1 MIRLKK
7 DEVVA
12 IFQAELVLKVKA
24 KQNPFI
30 AILIFAHEQEGITA
44 ESLQEYL
51 LSALP
56 LRACM
61 NLLIRLEQ
69 QGYLERNIYYDS
81 YELTQMGEENAI
93 NKSFWIG
100 EKGVYNIYMSRSNL
114 IQQRIIKIEKVERAE
129 DSKGNSIVATP
140 REIRQYENQ
149 IIKINET
156 DVLIED
162 VEDRCFQLKPENC
175 ILDIQA
181 RENETLL
188 NVNKGDQLLFQTN
201 LEVKESIL
209 KEELLSVC
217 DEFEY
222 DLDKRAI
229 LIGFSKNDL
238 SFNRKVKITKP
249 IFGGNQF
256 NQVELEN
263 ISHIPVNKQNAE
275 LWYWELLFKNM
286 NNYFLND
293 NSFNEFAT
301 EFAKPIQLHFKVKIP
316 NRKELAE
323 LFSNRNDAFY
333 KISKLETIDYL
344 NY

>member
-7 DEVVA
+7 DEVVD
-12 IFQAELVLKVKA
+12 IFQAELVLKVKS

-30 AILIFAHEQEGITA
+30 AILIFALEQEGITA

-56 LRACM
+56 IRACT

-69 QGYLERNIYYDS
+69 QGYLERNIYDYS
-81 YELTQMGEENAI
+81 FELTQMGVENAF

-100 EKGVYNIYMSRSNL
+100 EKGVYNIYVSRSNL
-114 IQQRIIKIEKVERAE
+114 IEQRIIKIEKVDRAE
-129 DSKGNSIVATP
+129 DSRGNSIEATP

-149 IIKINET
+149 IIKIDET
-156 DVLIED
+156 EVLIED
-162 VEDRCFQLKPENC
+162 VENKCFQLKPENC
-175 ILDIQA
+175 IFDIQA
-181 RENETLL
+181 KENGTLL
-188 NVNKGDQLLFQTN
+188 NVYRGDQLLFQTN
-201 LEVKESIL
+201 LEVKESTL
-209 KEELLSVC
+209 QEELLTVC

-222 DLDKRAI
+222 DQDKKAI
-229 LIGFSKNDL
+229 LIEFDKNDL
-238 SFNRKVKITKP
+238 SFNRKVKITRP
-249 IFGGNQF
+249 IFGSNQF

-275 LWYWELLFKNM
+275 LWYWELLFKNI

-293 NSFNEFAT
+293 NSYNEFAI
-301 EFAKPIQLHFKVKIP
+301 ELAKPIHLHFEVKIP
-316 NRKELAE
+316 NRKELVE